1 MERTK
6 PGSSLFTR
14 SIQFSDDVPAVN
26 LKEPKKLLLLRLRRL
41 VTTRHSLRLAR
52 HRLLRRTASR
62 NRPPNL
68 SSSRHGA
75 PHASRRTR
83 DRLLRRL
90 SRSKSAR
97 LFRPRR
103 SFRRVNL
110 LLLFSLAFANL
121 SRVNVRSEPT
131 DRDDLQNVSSSRS
144 MMRRRASGRRRR
156 HLGRRHRRGETQRLG
171 RRRRRRHR
179 HRHHLCRK

>member
-103 SFRRVNL
+103 SFRRFNL

-131 DRDDLQNVSSSRS
+131 DRDDLHVSSSRS
-144 MMRRRASGRRRR
+144 LRRRRHLGRR
-156 HLGRRHRRGETQRLG
+156 HLGRRHRRGEAQRLG
-171 RRRRRRHR
+171 RRRR
-179 HRHHLCRK
+179 HRHHRCRKSEW